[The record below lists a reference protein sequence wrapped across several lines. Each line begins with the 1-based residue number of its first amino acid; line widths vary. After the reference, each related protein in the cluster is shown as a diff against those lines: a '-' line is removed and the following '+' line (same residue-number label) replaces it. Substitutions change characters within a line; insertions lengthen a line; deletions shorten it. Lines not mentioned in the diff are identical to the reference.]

1 MRYRKDFLCQAY
13 KGQQFGTNLYDNK
26 GAEASPNSL
35 KGAVRGITEQQADLL
50 AGQFG
55 GLRLAQLETNKI
67 NKQGFAETMAQ
78 TSKMI
83 GIQLEI
89 QYNTRRTADNTDSM
103 KDSLKNI
110 EIAVKSNK
118 NDLKGN
124 GIKP

>member
-1 MRYRKDFLCQAY
+1 M
-13 KGQQFGTNLYDNK
+13 
-26 GAEASPNSL
+26 
-35 KGAVRGITEQQADLL
+35 RGITEQQADLL